1 MNVKCCACDPRSLA
15 VALARWCLGIMF
27 LFAGIGKFPNISG
40 FVGYMT
46 ETFKATWLPKALL
59 VPYAYALPF
68 VEVAL
73 GVLLILGIA
82 RNAVLF
88 ITGLLLISLTFG
100 QILLKAPIVFNNL
113 VYTMIAAAILFL
125 AEYDCW
131 LLPLGNRRKT
141 PDLPMP
147 AASSRSAPPA

>member
-1 MNVKCCACDPRSLA
+1 MNGKCCSCDPRSLA
-15 VALARWCLGIMF
+15 VALARWCLGLMF
-27 LFAGIGKFPNISG
+27 LFAGIGKFPNVSG

-73 GVLLILGIA
+73 GALLILGIA

-131 LLPLGNRRKT
+131 LLPLGNARKMPQVTT
-141 PDLPMP
+141 PNTP
-147 AASSRSAPPA
+147 SRSEPPA